1 MKICFRTATVGMVLA
16 LAGAGAVTGAAP
28 ASASSSGTTATS
40 SLSCDAWQYQRGSRG
55 HGASITCHG
64 SSFTGY
70 VVCHQPDGNLY
81 LRFGNRARS
90 GGTSTAWCELNAEVV
105 EAGAL
110 PF

>member
-1 MKICFRTATVGMVLA
+1 MAW
-16 LAGAGAVTGAAP
+16 AAP
-28 ASASSSGTTATS
+28 AAASGGAAASSF
-40 SLSCDAWQYQRGSRG
+40 SCDAWQYRRSSQG

-70 VVCHQPDGNLY
+70 VICHQPDGYVY

-90 GGTSTAWCELNAEVV
+90 GGTSTAWCDLNAEVS

-110 PF
+110 PL